1 MSTYYHQG
9 SQSEYFYYFLH
20 FTDNLKLFFP
30 FELKRRKI
38 TKTFVLLPSQLKNI
52 MLEKLKQ
59 FKERHPFTALMLI
72 AIAVRILVVIFVPG
86 FGSNRELQHTTLF
99 IGFLEKM
106 KSVFGIED
114 SSKQGLM
121 FLSRALYATV
131 SLFTVSMVYRICD
144 LTSNKQN
151 AWLLALIPAICIVM
165 PSFGIIENAS
175 AFLGLPL
182 MLYGANVVLR
192 QEVLRQNN
200 LKENVHR
207 TSFLIAGLML
217 GFGICVWYESAFV
230 VLCILLILCI
240 KRNFKGAL
248 MTFVGMILSIAF
260 IWLLLIILNVNP
272 VNYIRL

>member
-1 MSTYYHQG
+1 
-9 SQSEYFYYFLH
+9 
-20 FTDNLKLFFP
+20 
-30 FELKRRKI
+30 
-38 TKTFVLLPSQLKNI
+38 
-52 MLEKLKQ
+52 MLQQLKQ

-72 AIAVRILVVIFVPG
+72 AIVVRVLVVIFVPG
-86 FGSNRELQHTTLF
+86 FGSNRDVQHTTLF

-106 KSVFGIED
+106 KSVFGIGQ
-114 SSKQGLM
+114 SQWMML
-121 FLSRALYATV
+121 LSRGLYALV
-131 SLFTVSMVYRICD
+131 SLFTVSMIYRICD

-151 AWLLALIPAICIVM
+151 AWLLALIPAFSIVM

-182 MLYGANVVLR
+182 LLYGANVVLR

-200 LKENVHR
+200 LNENVHR
-207 TSFLIAGLML
+207 TSFLVAGLML
-217 GFGICVWYESAFV
+217 GLGICVWYESAFI

-248 MTFVGMILSIAF
+248 MTFIGMILSIAF

-272 VNYIRL
+272 LNYIRL

>member
-1 MSTYYHQG
+1 MFQK
-9 SQSEYFYYFLH
+9 
-20 FTDNLKLFFP
+20 LKL
-30 FELKRRKI
+30 
-38 TKTFVLLPSQLKNI
+38 
-52 MLEKLKQ
+52 

-86 FGSNRELQHTTLF
+86 FGSNREMQHTTLF

-106 KSVFGIED
+106 KSILGIED
-114 SSKQGLM
+114 ASGQGLM

-144 LTSNKQN
+144 LTSNKEN
-151 AWLLALIPAICIVM
+151 AWLLALIPTFCIIM

-182 MLYGANVVLR
+182 VLYGANVVLR

-200 LKENVHR
+200 LTDNVHR

-217 GFGICVWYESAFV
+217 GLGICVWYESVFLV
-230 VLCILLILCI
+230 FCILLILCI
-240 KRNFKGAL
+240 RRNFKGAV
-248 MTFVGMILSIAF
+248 MTLLGVIISIAF
-260 IWLLLIILNVNP
+260 VSLLLTILDVNP
-272 VNYIRL
+272 MNYIKL